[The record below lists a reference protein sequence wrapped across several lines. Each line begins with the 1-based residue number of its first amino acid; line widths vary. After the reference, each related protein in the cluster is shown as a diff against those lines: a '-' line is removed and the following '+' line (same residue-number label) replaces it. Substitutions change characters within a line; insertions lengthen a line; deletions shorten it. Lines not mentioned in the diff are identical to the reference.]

1 MSNDA
6 FVFSDDEC
14 KTFPLQA
21 HASWKILSV
30 EDDPVYQASL
40 LHGLSGLQ
48 FKGEDV
54 EVLTAASAA
63 QAADLLGEHDDIAV
77 MLLDVVMEQ
86 DDAGLR
92 LVSSVREVLGN
103 SAIRIV
109 LLTGQPGVAPE
120 ADVMRQYDIDEYWN
134 KADLNREKLHSVVGS
149 HLRTW
154 HYMMEL
160 NRAQRGLQLILD
172 ASRNLHSKQELGSL
186 TQAVLTNI
194 GRIIGAGVSGIVC
207 MGNFRNMQLSD
218 ARVIATTVDYHGMLE
233 KNLTDFPADERM
245 ATLRSAITAQCHQFH
260 ADHTVLYFETHA
272 VDGAEYLVLVD
283 GIAEL
288 TPAHI
293 NLLRVFSE
301 NVRSGFSNVA
311 LLNRVSRLAYFD
323 DLLNIRNRN
332 GLLRELDS
340 LNDDDRRDNV
350 LLLVKIKSFQDAMI
364 TFGERYCDNLLKATC
379 EALRQKLPGFSC
391 FSTISTGSFALV
403 FNHDSQPDDELLL
416 QIFDQPLMLSG
427 VQHHIQ
433 LIFCKIEL
441 NLLQD
446 ASPQETLH
454 LAEVTL
460 SVGESYNLNLIGY
473 TPGYREKITASHLQ
487 LLELQQALQ
496 NRDLFIMLQP
506 KVALV
511 SNKVLGFE
519 ALVRW
524 RNSNGDYIP
533 PDVFI
538 PLAEASGLIRSLDL
552 HVLQLTFVAIKQLA
566 DAGFELPVSF
576 NASVSDLNNRDYIQ
590 SIFQAIEEKSINP
603 ALLDIEVTESQAM
616 TDYRGFDTLLRRFMS
631 LGMSVSIDDFGTGY
645 SSLAHITRLPATT
658 LKIDR
663 SFVQGIEE
671 SEEDRHAVEM
681 VVRIGQRFGY
691 HIVAEG
697 VETKAQSEWLQQ
709 VGCSVGQGYLFSRP
723 MTVDD
728 AIAWLHTNR

>member
-1 MSNDA
+1 MSHDA
-6 FVFSDDEC
+6 FVFSDDESNI
-14 KTFPLQA
+14 FPQQA
-21 HASWKILSV
+21 HVRWKILSV

-48 FKGEDV
+48 FRGQDV
-54 EVLTAASAA
+54 EVLTASSAV
-63 QAADLLGEHDDIAV
+63 QAAEILAEHDDIAV

-207 MGNFRNMQLSD
+207 MGHFRNMQLSD

-272 VDGAEYLVLVD
+272 IDGAEYLVLVD

-446 ASPQETLH
+446 AS
-454 LAEVTL
+454 
-460 SVGESYNLNLIGY
+460 SSGNL
-473 TPGYREKITASHLQ
+473 T
-487 LLELQQALQ
+487 
-496 NRDLFIMLQP
+496 
-506 KVALV
+506 
-511 SNKVLGFE
+511 
-519 ALVRW
+519 
-524 RNSNGDYIP
+524 
-533 PDVFI
+533 
-538 PLAEASGLIRSLDL
+538 SG
-552 HVLQLTFVAIKQLA
+552 
-566 DAGFELPVSF
+566 
-576 NASVSDLNNRDYIQ
+576 
-590 SIFQAIEEKSINP
+590 
-603 ALLDIEVTESQAM
+603 
-616 TDYRGFDTLLRRFMS
+616 
-631 LGMSVSIDDFGTGY
+631 
-645 SSLAHITRLPATT
+645 
-658 LKIDR
+658 
-663 SFVQGIEE
+663 
-671 SEEDRHAVEM
+671 
-681 VVRIGQRFGY
+681 
-691 HIVAEG
+691 
-697 VETKAQSEWLQQ
+697 
-709 VGCSVGQGYLFSRP
+709 
-723 MTVDD
+723 
-728 AIAWLHTNR
+728 

>member
-14 KTFPLQA
+14 TTSALQA
-21 HASWKILSV
+21 PASWKILSV

-40 LHGLSGLQ
+40 LHSLNGLMFRDQL
-48 FKGEDV
+48 V
-54 EVLTAASAA
+54 EVLTANSAASAA
-63 QAADLLGEHDDIAV
+63 EVLSRHDDIAV

-92 LVSSVREVLGN
+92 LVSSVRELLGN
-103 SAIRIV
+103 SSIRII

-134 KADLNREKLHSVVGS
+134 KAELSRDKLHSVIGS

-160 NRAQRGLQLILD
+160 NKAQRGLQLILD
-172 ASRNLHSKQELGSL
+172 ASRSLHSKQELGPL

-194 GRIIGAGVSGIVC
+194 GRIIGTGVNGIVC
-207 MGNFRNMQLSD
+207 MGHFRNMQLND
-218 ARVIATTVDYHGMLE
+218 ARVIATTGDYHDMLE
-233 KNLTDFPADERM
+233 KNLTDIPADERM
-245 ATLRSAITAQCHQFH
+245 ATLRSAIAAQSHQFH
-260 ADHTVLYFETHA
+260 PDHSVLYFDTHA
-272 VDGAEYLVLVD
+272 IDGAEYLVMVD
-283 GIAEL
+283 GIVEL
-288 TPAHI
+288 TAAHI

-311 LLNRVSRLAYFD
+311 LLNRVSHLAYFD

-340 LNDDDRRDNV
+340 LNDDDRHESV

-364 TFGERYCDNLLKATC
+364 TFGERYCDNLLKATS
-379 EALRQKLPGFSC
+379 EALKQQLPGFSC
-391 FSTISTGSFALV
+391 FSTISAGTFALV
-403 FNHDSQPDDELLL
+403 FTHESQPDDELLL
-416 QIFDQPLMLSG
+416 QIFEQSLTLSG

-433 LIFCKIEL
+433 LIFCKLEL

-446 ASPQETLH
+446 ASAQETLH

-473 TPGYREKITASHLQ
+473 TPGYREKITARHLQ
-487 LLELQQALQ
+487 LLELQQALE
-496 NRDLFIMLQP
+496 NNELFIMLQP
-506 KVALV
+506 KVELV
-511 SNKVLGFE
+511 SKKVAGFE

-538 PLAEASGLIRSLDL
+538 PLAEASGLICSLDL
-552 HVLQLTFVAIKQLA
+552 HVLRLTFAAVKQLT

-576 NASVSDLNNRDYIQ
+576 NASVSDLNNRDYTQ
-590 SIFQAIEEKSINP
+590 EIFQAVKEHRVNP
-603 ALLDIEVTESQAM
+603 LLLDIEVTESQVM
-616 TDYRGFDTLLRRFMS
+616 SDYRGFDALLRRFMA

-645 SSLAHITRLPATT
+645 SSLSHITKLPATT

-663 SFVQGIEE
+663 SFVSGIEE
-671 SEEDRHAVEM
+671 SEDDRHAVDM
-681 VVRIGQRFGY
+681 VAKIGQRFGY

-697 VETKAQSEWLQQ
+697 VETEAQCEWLRQ
-709 VGCSVGQGYLFSRP
+709 VGCPVGQGYLFARP

-728 AIAWLHTNR
+728 VIVWLRTYP